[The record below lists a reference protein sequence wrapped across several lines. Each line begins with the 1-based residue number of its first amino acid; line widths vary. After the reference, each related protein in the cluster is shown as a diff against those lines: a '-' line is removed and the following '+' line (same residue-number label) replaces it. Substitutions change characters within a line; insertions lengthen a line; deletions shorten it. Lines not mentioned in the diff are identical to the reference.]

1 LVEGVRL
8 AHDANGARKGRR
20 MATAGSAPTSVAQQG
35 AIPASLLNACFVL
48 FVINASFFPAAYF
61 SHWWMY
67 DPNGLGIPTD
77 FVNVWAA
84 GRLALEGH
92 PAQAWDWDIQKQVEL
107 ALLQQDFIG
116 YFAWH
121 YPPPFLFVAS
131 LLAQFPYAVAFIGW
145 VSVSFL
151 PYLAV
156 MRAIVGRAFG
166 LVLAVGF
173 PIVLNNA
180 LVGQNGFLTAAL
192 IGGTLY
198 LMPVRPVLAGI
209 CLGLLS
215 YKPQYGLLFPLVLIA
230 ASQWTVF
237 FTAAAVTAMMAIV
250 SWLAFGIESWQAFF
264 HWMPMFSQAFLVEGK
279 ATWWKLQSLFSLV
292 RFLGGTEQLAW
303 ACQWILS
310 ATVAIVLV
318 VMWRSRISYSLK
330 AAALATGTLLITPY
344 LFMYDMMVLAIPVAF
359 LVRIGLRTGFQPY
372 ELPAL
377 GCAIALIFSFIFV
390 GAPVGLGATLI
401 VAALIVRR
409 CRPGRSAMASSVP
422 QNVGLAARYG
432 LK

>member
-1 LVEGVRL
+1 
-8 AHDANGARKGRR
+8 
-20 MATAGSAPTSVAQQG
+20 MAAFVSVPTISPDRN
-35 AIPASLLNACFVL
+35 AIPASLFNACFALV
-48 FVINASFFPAAYF
+48 VINVSFFAAIYF
-61 SHWWMY
+61 SQGWIYH
-67 DPNGLGIPTD
+67 PNGLGIPTD

-84 GRLALEGH
+84 GRLALDGH
-92 PAQAWDWDIQKQVEL
+92 PAQAWDWDIQRQVEL
-107 ALLQQDFIG
+107 ALLQQDFVG

-131 LLAQFPYAVAFIGW
+131 LLAQFSYPVAFIGW
-145 VSVSFL
+145 VSVSLL

-166 LVLAVGF
+166 LMLAIAF

-237 FTAAAVTAMMAIV
+237 FTAGAVTVLMALV
-250 SWLAFGIESWQAFF
+250 SWLAFGTESWQAFF
-264 HWMPMFSQAFLVEGK
+264 HWMPMFSQAFLTEGK

-292 RFLGGTEQLAW
+292 RYLGGTEHLAW
-303 ACQWILS
+303 VFQWILS
-310 ATVAIVLV
+310 ATVALTLA
-318 VMWRSRISYSLK
+318 VMWRSRIGYSLK

-344 LFMYDMMVLAIPVAF
+344 LFMYDMMVLAIPVGF
-359 LVRIGLRTGFQPY
+359 LVRIGLRTGFRRY

-377 GCAIALIFSFIFV
+377 GCAMALIFSFMFFE
-390 GAPVGLGATLI
+390 APVGLGATLI
-401 VAALIVRR
+401 VAGLIVRR
-409 CRPGRSAMASSVP
+409 ASPWRRQPVPALMSLASA
-422 QNVGLAARYG
+422 
-432 LK
+432 